1 MRYKDSSLMERI
13 KEYAETY
20 ALENRGATP
29 TNNEIGEA
37 LSITRVRAY
46 RYLKA
51 MDELGMIRYID
62 GRIHTERI
70 DKIAPI
76 TDLSP
81 SYLDAIPAGTPDE
94 IEAQV
99 DEYVSIP
106 SVFVDNQQGLFFILK
121 VSGESMVDAG
131 IDSGDIVI
139 IRKDV
144 DARPGEIV
152 AALIHG
158 SSSTLKRI
166 KQDDQGHPYLWA
178 ENESW
183 SDERRIFGRD
193 FTVQGVAVK
202 VVKDISKYYH

>member
-1 MRYKDSSLMERI
+1 MRYKDSGLMEKI
-13 KEYAETY
+13 KEYAEMY
-20 ALENRGATP
+20 ALENGGATP

-37 LSITRVRAY
+37 LSVTRVRAY

-106 SVFVDNQQGLFFILK
+106 SVFVDNQQGPFFILK

-139 IRKDV
+139 VRKGV

-166 KQDDQGHPYLWA
+166 KQDEDGDLYLWA

-183 SDERRIFGRD
+183 SDERRNLGRD

-202 VVKDISKYYH
+202 VVKDIPNN

>member
-1 MRYKDSSLMERI
+1 MRYKDSNLMEKI

-20 ALENRGATP
+20 ALENGGATP
-29 TNNEIGEA
+29 TNNEIAEA
-37 LSITRVRAY
+37 LSITRVRAF

-106 SVFVDNQQGLFFILK
+106 SVFVGNQQGPFFILK
-121 VSGESMVDAG
+121 VSGDSMVDAG
-131 IDSGDIVI
+131 IESGDIVI
-139 IRKDV
+139 VRKEIE
-144 DARPGEIV
+144 ARPGEIV

-166 KQDDQGHPYLWA
+166 RRDEDGGLYLWA

-202 VVKDISKYYH
+202 VVKDISKY

>member
-106 SVFVDNQQGLFFILK
+106 SVFVDNQQGPFFILK

-139 IRKDV
+139 IRKGV

-183 SDERRIFGRD
+183 SDERRNFGRD

-202 VVKDISKYYH
+202 IIKDIPKD

>member
-1 MRYKDSSLMERI
+1 MRYKDSNLMEKI
-13 KEYAETY
+13 KTFAETY
-20 ALENRGATP
+20 ALENGGATP

-51 MDELGMIRYID
+51 MDELGMIRYQD
-62 GRIHTERI
+62 GRIRTDRI

-106 SVFVDNQQGLFFILK
+106 SVFVDNQQGPFFILK

-131 IDSGDIVI
+131 IESGDLVI
-139 IRKDV
+139 IRKGI

-166 KQDDQGHPYLWA
+166 MQDDKGRLYLWA

-183 SDERRIFGRD
+183 SNERRNFGRD

-202 VVKDISKYYH
+202 VVKDISKD

>member
-1 MRYKDSSLMERI
+1 MRYKDSNLMEKI

-20 ALENRGATP
+20 ALENGGVTP

-51 MDELGMIRYID
+51 MDELGMIRYRD
-62 GRIHTERI
+62 GRIHTDRI

-76 TDLSP
+76 AGLSP

-106 SVFVDNQQGLFFILK
+106 SVFVGNQQGPFFILK
-121 VSGESMVDAG
+121 VSGDSMVDAG

-139 IRKDV
+139 IRKGIE
-144 DARPGEIV
+144 ACPGEIV

-166 KQDDQGHPYLWA
+166 KRDEEGDMYLWA

-183 SDERRIFGRD
+183 SDERRNFGKD

-202 VVKDISKYYH
+202 VVKDILKN

>member
-20 ALENRGATP
+20 AMENRGATP

-106 SVFVDNQQGLFFILK
+106 SVFVDNQQGPFFILK

-139 IRKDV
+139 IRKGV

-183 SDERRIFGRD
+183 SDERRNFGRD

-202 VVKDISKYYH
+202 IIKDIPKD

>member
-20 ALENRGATP
+20 AMENRGATP

-37 LSITRVRAY
+37 LSVTRVRAY

-106 SVFVDNQQGLFFILK
+106 SVFVDNQQGPFFILK

-139 IRKDV
+139 VRKGV

-166 KQDDQGHPYLWA
+166 KQDDNGGLYLWA

-183 SDERRIFGRD
+183 SDERRNLGRD

-202 VVKDISKYYH
+202 VVKDIPNN

>member
-1 MRYKDSSLMERI
+1 MRHKDSNLMEKI
-13 KEYAETY
+13 KAFAETY
-20 ALENRGATP
+20 ALENGGATP

-51 MDELGMIRYID
+51 MDELGMIRYQD
-62 GRIHTERI
+62 GRIRTDRI
-70 DKIAPI
+70 DKIAPV

-106 SVFVDNQQGLFFILK
+106 SVFVGNQQGPFFILK

-139 IRKDV
+139 VREGTE
-144 DARPGEIV
+144 ARPGEIV

-158 SSSTLKRI
+158 SSSTLKRM
-166 KQDDQGHPYLWA
+166 KRDEDGGLYLWA

-183 SDERRIFGRD
+183 SDERRNFGKD

-202 VVKDISKYYH
+202 VVKDIPKY